1 MFTKLKDRVWFKIKR
16 YLSKRR
22 KSDLRKAFKTIQAN
36 QAKIIDIVN
45 FLMTNQETKFVY
57 SAISNSMY
65 LEYKDVVCKIENDS
79 IIITNGLYSYNIS
92 VSSAIIVDIMKKYY
106 SHLES
111 RKRSTDK
118 RIIEKLTSS
127 LGKVHSQLMGK
138 ENI

>member
-1 MFTKLKDRVWFKIKR
+1 MFVRLKHKIWFRIKR
-16 YLSKRR
+16 YLSRSR
-22 KSDLRKAFKTIQAN
+22 KSDLRKAFKTIQSN

-57 SAISNSMY
+57 SALSNAMY
-65 LEYKDVVCKIENDS
+65 MEYKDVVCKIEQES

-92 VSSAIIVDIMKKYY
+92 VSSAITVDLAKKYY
-106 SHLES
+106 NHLES

-127 LGKVHSQLMGK
+127 LGKVHSQLISK
-138 ENI
+138 EEL